1 MDLVTLAMAKK
12 YTDEK
17 AGYVETTAPITF
29 DGDETGKEVLS
40 TNEGKFVTIGK
51 VDGLDLNTVASVTLR
66 SRLYDDAF
74 VLEKQHMTVQTVENT
89 QGLRYTNAELEI
101 EGLLL
106 ALIVNGYL
114 AVLSDLN
121 DTDYVAR
128 IEFAETVHTIDPK
141 FLPPMGG
148 EEKIIVE
155 LPMEYDYLF
164 FGEIELDA
172 ETGAKLVR
180 AAENLQPVYLKCLSG
195 GATVVRKCEIS
206 LMGSGMYFFE
216 CFNVWRGSVF
226 ADTLTYNAN
235 AGTLL
240 GVSYTL
246 SIASTTGGADG

>member
-1 MDLVTLAMAKK
+1 MDLITLAMAKK

-89 QGLRYTNAELEI
+89 QGLRYTNAELEM

-128 IEFAETVHTIDPK
+128 IEFAETIHTIDPK
-141 FLPPMGG
+141 FLPGVCLPVVELSTAVGGALTEAESAKLNEVAATGLPCVIRFTFEGMQMAAAFSFTDMGG
-148 EEKIIVE
+148 FPMYSHTFGTMFIQIISDGTE
-155 LPMEYDYLF
+155 WSAN
-164 FGEIELDA
+164 A
-172 ETGAKLVR
+172 ETVQG
-180 AAENLQPVYLKCLSG
+180 
-195 GATVVRKCEIS
+195 
-206 LMGSGMYFFE
+206 
-216 CFNVWRGSVF
+216 
-226 ADTLTYNAN
+226 
-235 AGTLL
+235 
-240 GVSYTL
+240 
-246 SIASTTGGADG
+246 